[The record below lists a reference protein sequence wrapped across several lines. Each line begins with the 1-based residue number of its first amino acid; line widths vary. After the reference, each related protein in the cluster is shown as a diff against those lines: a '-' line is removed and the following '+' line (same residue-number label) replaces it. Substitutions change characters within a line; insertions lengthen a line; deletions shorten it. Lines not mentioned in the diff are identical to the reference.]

1 MRRYS
6 QEFKQQALQLS
17 DEIGTKEAAKNLGI
31 SYGTLTDW
39 RKRKIA
45 IKQAT
50 ELQRQKLSFW
60 MSERDSSNAKS
71 KSSKKPTKSCK
82 AHSLFS

>member
-17 DEIGTKEAAKNLGI
+17 DEIGTKEAVKNLGI

-39 RKRKIA
+39 RKN
-45 IKQAT
+45 
-50 ELQRQKLSFW
+50 E
-60 MSERDSSNAKS
+60 KS
-71 KSSKKPTKSCK
+71 
-82 AHSLFS
+82 L

>member
-17 DEIGTKEAAKNLGI
+17 DEIGTKRAAKNLGI

-39 RKRKIA
+39 RKRK
-45 IKQAT
+45 
-50 ELQRQKLSFW
+50 
-60 MSERDSSNAKS
+60 
-71 KSSKKPTKSCK
+71 
-82 AHSLFS
+82 SL